1 MVMITRKELEKT
13 LYCSGLGEKQIKEMS
28 DKMAAVYNKNNDI
41 IRLLCSEIKSF
52 ILQCKNGVFMTGK
65 IFLFKDYLYHKVPLF
80 CKDVYINNLEYFFS
94 LVDVGLDNMKTEID
108 GEDICVTFFS
118 EETVIQLADIYKNS
132 ILQKLDYKPL
142 TMEMTI
148 SMIIIDKSL
157 MTWQNTE
164 MVDACALNREFK
176 MYGKI
181 LEAEH
186 LLYLLVLE
194 PNGVFD
200 GIYVPLV
207 MQDDTTPVSFIVRDS
222 LEHERASLIEKK
234 NNML

>member
-1 MVMITRKELEKT
+1 MITHKELEET
-13 LYCSGLGEKQIKEMS
+13 LHCSKLGGKQNKVMS
-28 DKMAAVYNKNNDI
+28 DKIAAVYDKNNDMFK
-41 IRLLCSEIKSF
+41 LLCSEIKSF
-52 ILQCKNGVFMTGK
+52 ILQCRNGVFVTGK
-65 IFLFKDYLYHKVPLF
+65 IFLFKDYLYHKVPLL
-80 CKDVYINNLEYFFS
+80 CKNVYINNLEYFFS
-94 LVDVGLDNMKTEID
+94 LVDIGLSDMKTDID
-108 GEDICVTFFS
+108 GEDICVTLFS
-118 EETVIQLADIYKNS
+118 EETVIHLADIYKNS
-132 ILQKLDYKPL
+132 ILQKLDYRPT

-207 MQDDTTPVSFIVRDS
+207 MKDDTTPVSFIVRDS